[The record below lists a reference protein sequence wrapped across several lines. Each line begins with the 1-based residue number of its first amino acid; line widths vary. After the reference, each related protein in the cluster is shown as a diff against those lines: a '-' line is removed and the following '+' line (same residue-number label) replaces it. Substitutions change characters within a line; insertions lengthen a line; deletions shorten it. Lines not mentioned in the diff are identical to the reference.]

1 MERPYPG
8 RAIINNTF
16 NGLEVI
22 IPSKKNWLVTIFLF
36 GWLGG
41 WSVGEYSA
49 LTELFKLIE
58 KLDSGRLFIAF
69 WLVAWTIG
77 GFFAF
82 SIFIWNLI
90 GKEVI
95 LFTSNQIEVKKIGT
109 LFFKP
114 KTYSLTDAKHFRAV
128 EIYHDSN
135 TRGRSN
141 NQGPFDQSGTI
152 HFDYGLQ
159 TVQCASGISVAEAE
173 LIFEKLKNRGIKLDL

>member
-41 WSVGEYSA
+41 WSMGEYFA
-49 LTELFKLIE
+49 LTELIKPIE
-58 KLDSGRLFIAF
+58 KLDPGRLFIAF
-69 WLVAWTIG
+69 WLVAWTVG

-82 SIFIWNLI
+82 SVFIWNLI

-114 KTYSLTDAKHFRAV
+114 KTFSLAEAKHFRAV
-128 EIYHDSN
+128 DMHYDS
-135 TRGRSN
+135 TERGRRN
-141 NQGPFDQSGTI
+141 NQGPFDSTGSI

-159 TVQCASGISVAEAE
+159 TVQIASGIGVPEAE
-173 LIFEKLKNRGIKLDL
+173 LIFEKLKQRGIELN